1 MIKGSSQSLLQRKM
15 DSYQPAVSTKF
26 QEQTTC
32 GPVPKHIPMQWKISI
47 GETISTKN
55 KSLPWR
61 HHVSQTGTRPQHTL
75 QDLLPNILSSENKGS
90 FLMHFPFCISLNFC
104 REPCLRTQLHLPA
117 SKPGTAFMY
126 SPGHPILPLHSRWH
140 THPVTSHTEVRTPL
154 FSGLRAAFWLC

>member
-1 MIKGSSQSLLQRKM
+1 M

-47 GETISTKN
+47 SETISTKN

-104 REPCLRTQLHLPA
+104 REPCLRTQIHLPA

-126 SPGHPILPLHSRWH
+126 SPGHPILPLRS
-140 THPVTSHTEVRTPL
+140 PSDKSHWGESSSVLQAKSSLLAVLVWTWISSAGLTP
-154 FSGLRAAFWLC
+154 RQH